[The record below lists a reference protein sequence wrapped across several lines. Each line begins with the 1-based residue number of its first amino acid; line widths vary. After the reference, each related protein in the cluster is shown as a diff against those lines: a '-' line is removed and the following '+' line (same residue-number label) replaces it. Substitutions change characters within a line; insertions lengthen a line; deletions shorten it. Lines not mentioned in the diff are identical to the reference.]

1 MVLVGLGVSLLRR
14 DPLVSLTVIRNLARN
29 VVLHV
34 RDILHVTPYIIR
46 SLRLTMPSTLSHT
59 LPQNENMMKTHYPMM
74 VVPVRL
80 LLGLERLLPHQE
92 MLQRGLL
99 LPYNQLSMKGR
110 VMFISHQ
117 CTYSSRNPKRM

>member
-1 MVLVGLGVSLLRR
+1 
-14 DPLVSLTVIRNLARN
+14 
-29 VVLHV
+29 
-34 RDILHVTPYIIR
+34 
-46 SLRLTMPSTLSHT
+46 MPSTLSHT

-117 CTYSSRNPKRM
+117 CTYSGILNECDLSACIRHTPLHTTRSFR

>member
-1 MVLVGLGVSLLRR
+1 
-14 DPLVSLTVIRNLARN
+14 
-29 VVLHV
+29 
-34 RDILHVTPYIIR
+34 
-46 SLRLTMPSTLSHT
+46 MPSTLSHT

-117 CTYSSRNPKRM
+117 CAYSSRNVSDTHRCTPLAHFVDGALFTPFATFFLNQGLGTATQTRPVNNSWLCSACSNA